1 MYSTAKGFSSS
12 RALLH
17 AASVTGQLA
26 VAKEVLKRGAKV
38 DLPSNL
44 GITSLMLAAEQHL
57 HAQS

>member
-1 MYSTAKGFSSS
+1 
-12 RALLH
+12 
-17 AASVTGQLA
+17 VTGQLA